1 MIECRSREDRLYVL
15 ATVCKQKNVTP
26 NSNTYMTIIQ
36 TVCCGKFLLSKI
48 KARELASTLTSAY
61 KHDRWNEI
69 LGENDSNT
77 ESHQDTPQTTFYKPL
92 KTKQS
97 IQQQAQTLQHIAKK
111 DTFNGVGRLHLAEIQ
126 LELGPLTADQ
136 IIGIWQAIYPEQTIQ
151 QNGNVL
157 LIYWQGKTEMREQRN
172 LKATIQPSPI
182 TMNPEKEFHVEPELQ
197 KDCESA
203 NKPSD
208 KIICGEVSVDD
219 SGVVADEEDLG
230 ED

>member
-1 MIECRSREDRLYVL
+1 MIEL

-61 KHDRWNEI
+61 KHDRWGEI
-69 LGENDSNT
+69 LGEI
-77 ESHQDTPQTTFYKPL
+77 EVQTDDH
-92 KTKQS
+92 KTNNVKECFIKSPSIKQT
-97 IQQQAQTLQHIAKK
+97 IKQQAQTLKHIAQK

-126 LELGPLTADQ
+126 FELGQLSADQ
-136 IIGIWQAIYPEQTIQ
+136 IIGIWQATYPEQTIE

-157 LIYWQGKTEMREQRN
+157 LIYWQGKANLREQRN

-182 TMNPEKEFHVEPELQ
+182 TMNPEKEYHTEPEFE
-197 KDCESA
+197 KDSEPA
-203 NKPSD
+203 NKD
-208 KIICGEVSVDD
+208 KLLVGEVAEDTTGCVEE
-219 SGVVADEEDLG
+219 AD
-230 ED
+230 